1 MHVISPV
8 LVLAVGSAVASFV
21 TPTARLCGSPTAIP
35 AVLHG
40 EGGGGGR
47 GGRGREDGGRCIV
60 VTSSNFSP

>member
-40 EGGGGGR
+40 EGGGGEGEEGE
-47 GGRGREDGGRCIV
+47 GGWRWVYC
-60 VTSSNFSP
+60 SH

>member
-8 LVLAVGSAVASFV
+8 LVLAVGSAVASLV
-21 TPTARLCGSPTAIP
+21 TPTACLCGSSTAIP

-40 EGGGGGR
+40 EGGGGR
-47 GGRGREDGGRCIV
+47 GGKGREEGGGYIV